1 MELSFSSERE
11 DYDDDPTAAAA
22 ATGKS
27 NQKTFRPGQGD
38 DEEDESQPPKK
49 QAAAASKQPASKPPP
64 SAVPLVPLKPAQP
77 ISVASEPKQPTGW
90 SLFGSSNKEEKPTS
104 SKPSVVSNTV
114 TVSSEAAEIQAFDPA
129 DMEQSISRRS
139 STSISTKRKRAEKK
153 APIAQKKQDDFA
165 PGAIGDMSDRGG
177 KPAALKA
184 AQKPS
189 APSKP
194 AGSSDY
200 SNGSAANKSMLVGL
214 ERKGGKGA
222 FAPSGDL
229 DFSADEDEEGAG
241 VRGKKAKKDKG
252 DPADKKDAAS
262 GSQQK
267 AVARPAGHQAD
278 VAPLIQPVALDFV
291 LRRWLVTILG
301 GVQLTWSAKSSD
313 ESMPGVPGK
322 IQAYQLLLL
331 VYPAIICVIFH
342 ALRFHD
348 VISPIGLTCLIS
360 GALCALVHLL
370 VHLAHRR
377 VLTKRPGT
385 GTKVA
390 DSSRTPVG
398 GSVAAKHD
406 NYELELQQLVKAQAK
421 RDGTL
426 VKPVKKAKTQKNE
439 DEDDASLPP
448 GMKRP
453 AKPAHDE
460 DDDDDAGVPALDAN
474 TPMELGIFS
483 PAVQRFILGPMPRSV
498 LRIFIHAFVVGVVCA
513 GATFFLDWTF
523 IARQYDFGV
532 DLSSRGI
539 VYLVFAWLSFV
550 LSLYAANVRAPAAEP
565 AKWSEGGWWEEAVYL
580 PFGRIWYVAIVI
592 AFNLALRLIAESNH
606 GVGAD
611 NITQAVLDIHSQVLY
626 LYLFLPVFFTFGVL
640 PPLDAL
646 LWWSAEQLHVVFFAI
661 GAAANSTR
669 TAFFLLTHTAAA
681 FVVFIVW
688 LHSNH
693 SSALC
698 FSLGLS
704 FFLAWNILPLS
715 IGASVKAGKEDG
727 LKEPD
732 QPYAGWKSYGWQH
745 LGVVTVVKFLLV
757 LGCLAAGVILAG
769 TDNDDFLH
777 SIQTLHSADIAFD
790 LVALA
795 FLIALYVLSEVYQ
808 PYIFFSQLKNPFY
821 KRFVLQAGQLG
832 SPAKEST
839 RKKHIAFNWLVR
851 AFLVVYITFHQD
863 PYVFDGVTSAR
874 TTVSDHGKLT
884 LFAYAVCLLRCF
896 NQMWSS
902 HFAALQHVCILV
914 VINLITE
921 AMDTTNWT
929 SLDWSVRFLI
939 VGFVWQRF
947 RYDFLPKLWF
957 WCVLTHS
964 SFTVPKLA
972 MRNPGLMKAICLLL
986 IPYHLAVIAFSSFL
1000 CSPILPL
1007 LGSPILL
1014 LGFPRPQRTWRLSGG
1029 KYGMNV
1035 EAASGEVGNGGADT
1049 VFYQQQFPEIH
1060 KAIQAALL
1068 EGPLTYTFST
1078 GDFFLLR
1085 SEPYL
1090 IWCSIL
1096 EKGLS
1101 HVVIQ
1106 MKGLELQTTSCHTVE
1121 ALRIDEVVDSVLDK
1135 SNSIPTRSALGVS
1148 FAYSPQL
1155 TLEGIRSFSI
1165 TKTSLAGIIE
1175 DLENLRLV
1183 SRAFLRCIMLNVKRK
1198 MDGRGMKAL
1207 PPHWTKPTVS
1217 AYDLQQLEEASTWP
1231 QSYAWHLFAD
1241 TPLSQEDSAL
1251 FKKVC
1256 LSIYAVVETLGSDV
1270 VSGGGKRTPTHV
1282 INVFGGKIATSLYS
1296 DYLLVDNAEAK
1307 ELKQLTIDSYR
1318 VAVKAMYDCAA
1329 LASLEIIADDTPEQF
1344 SEWQNLLAEYES
1356 DWYINVV
1363 PGNPT
1368 WERLVSQGTKK
1379 MFTVAKASNEANKYT
1394 SLTLEM
1400 SKMTLKLCTLSPT
1413 AIRSM
1418 WSSLSMELFYSAND
1432 DDESF
1437 LRQAH
1442 PQLLR
1447 NLTVQ
1452 TAEPPLGYC
1461 VFSSLPTILNAP

>member
-11 DYDDDPTAAAA
+11 DYDDDPTSAAAGK
-22 ATGKS
+22 GKS
-27 NQKTFRPGQGD
+27 NQRTFLPGQGD
-38 DEEDESQPPKK
+38 DEEDEAQPPPKN
-49 QAAAASKQPASKPPP
+49 AAAAAFRQQPA

-77 ISVASEPKQPTGW
+77 MPVEPEKKKTTGW
-90 SLFGSSNKEEKPTS
+90 SLFGSSNKTEKPAT

-139 STSISTKRKRAEKK
+139 STSMSTKRKRAEKK
-153 APIAQKKQDDFA
+153 PAKPIAQKKQDEFA

-189 APSKP
+189 IASKP
-194 AGSSDY
+194 AASTDY
-200 SNGSAANKSMLVGL
+200 ANGSAANKSMLVGL

-229 DFSADEDEEGAG
+229 DFSSDEEEEGAG
-241 VRGKKAKKDKG
+241 VRSKKQKKEKAES
-252 DPADKKDAAS
+252 ADKKDAAN

-267 AVARPAGHQAD
+267 SAARPTGHQAD

-313 ESMPGVPGK
+313 DSMPGVPLK

-331 VYPAIICVIFH
+331 IYPAIVCVIFN
-342 ALRFHD
+342 ALYFHD
-348 VISPIGLTCLIS
+348 VISPIGIACFIS
-360 GALCALVHLL
+360 GAICALIHLL
-370 VHLAHRR
+370 LHLIHRS
-377 VLTKRPGT
+377 VLARRPGT
-385 GTKVA
+385 STRVA
-390 DSSRTPVG
+390 DLSRTPAG
-398 GSVAAKHD
+398 GSAAANRD

-426 VKPVKKAKTQKNE
+426 AKPAKKSKPQKDDE
-439 DEDDASLPP
+439 EDDASLPP

-453 AKPAHDE
+453 AKLAHDD
-460 DDDDDAGVPALDAN
+460 DDDDDAGVPAIDAN
-474 TPMELGIFS
+474 IPIELGIFS
-483 PAVQRFILGPMPRSV
+483 PAVQRFILGPKPRSI
-498 LRIFIHAFVVGVVCA
+498 LRILVHASVVGVACA

-523 IARQYDFGV
+523 VALQYDTAF

-539 VYLVFAWLSFV
+539 AYLAFGWLSFV
-550 LSLYAANVRAPAAEP
+550 LSLYAANVRAPSAEP

-580 PFGRIWYVAIVI
+580 PFGRIWYVFIVI
-592 AFNLALRLIAESNH
+592 AFNLALRVIADANN
-606 GVGAD
+606 GAGAD
-611 NITQAVLDIHSQVLY
+611 NITQAVLDVHSQVLY
-626 LYLFLPVFFTFGVL
+626 LYLFVPVFFTFGIL

-669 TAFFLLTHTAAA
+669 TLFFLLTHTAAA
-681 FVVFIVW
+681 FVVFIIW
-688 LHSNH
+688 LHSNQ
-693 SSALC
+693 SAALC
-698 FSLGLS
+698 FAVGLS
-704 FFLAWNILPLS
+704 FFLAFNLLPLS
-715 IGASVKAGKEDG
+715 VGASVKAKAEEGV
-727 LKEPD
+727 KEPD
-732 QPYAGWKSYGWQH
+732 QAYQGWKTEGWSRM
-745 LGVVTVVKFLLV
+745 GVATAIKALLV
-757 LGCLAAGVILAG
+757 VGCLAAGILLAAIG
-769 TDNDDFLH
+769 NDDFLH
-777 SIQTLHSADIAFD
+777 SIQSLHSADIAFD

-795 FLIALYVLSEVYQ
+795 FLIILYVLSEVYQ
-808 PYIFFSQLKNPFY
+808 PYVLFYQLKNPFY
-821 KRFVLQAGQLG
+821 KRFVLQAGKLD
-832 SPAKEST
+832 ED
-839 RKKHIAFNWLVR
+839 KKKTKRMHMGFNWLVR
-851 AFLVVYITFHQD
+851 AFLIVYVTFHQN
-863 PYVFDGVTSAR
+863 PTLFENAISAR
-874 TTVSDHGKLT
+874 TTISDHGKLT

-896 NQMWSS
+896 NQIWSS

-921 AMDTTNWT
+921 AMDTTHWT

-939 VGFVWQRF
+939 VGFAWQRF
-947 RYDFLPKLWF
+947 RYDFLPKVWF

-972 MRNPGLMKAICLLL
+972 MRNPRLMKAICLLL
-986 IPYHLAVIAFSSFL
+986 VPYHLAVILFSSFL
-1000 CSPILPL
+1000 SAPILPL

-1029 KYGMNV
+1029 KFGMNV
-1035 EAASGEVGNGGADT
+1035 EAVSGEVGNGGADT

-1060 KAIQAALL
+1060 RAIQAALL

-1090 IWCSIL
+1090 IWCSVL

-1135 SNSIPTRSALGVS
+1135 SNSIPTRSELGVS
-1148 FAYSPQL
+1148 FAYLPQL
-1155 TLEGIRSFSI
+1155 TLDGIRSFSI
-1165 TKTSLAGIIE
+1165 TKNVLTGIID
-1175 DLENLRLV
+1175 DLDNLKLV
-1183 SRAFLRCIMLNVKRK
+1183 SRAFLRCVMLNVKRK

-1207 PPHWTKPTVS
+1207 PAHWCKPTVS
-1217 AYDLQQLEEASTWP
+1217 AYDLQQLDETSTWP
-1231 QSYAWHLFAD
+1231 QAYAWHLFTD
-1241 TPLSQEDSAL
+1241 TPLSQEDAAL

-1270 VSGGGKRTPTHV
+1270 VSSGGKRTPAHV
-1282 INVFGGKIATSLYS
+1282 INVFSGKIATSLYS
-1296 DYLLVDNAEAK
+1296 DYLLVDTADAK
-1307 ELKQLTIDSYR
+1307 ELKELTIDSYR
-1318 VAVKAMYDCAA
+1318 IAVKAMYDCAA
-1329 LASLEIIADDTPEQF
+1329 LASLEILAEDTPEQF
-1344 SEWQNLLAEYES
+1344 SEWQNLLSEYDS

-1363 PGNPT
+1363 PGNSM

-1418 WSSLSMELFYSAND
+1418 WSSLSMELFYAAND

-1461 VFSSLPTILNAP
+1461 VASTLPTLLNM